1 MTKFKLSSDSNNSS
15 QVTLTSYMVGGVDGT
30 GEVNHGFASTD
41 DLRRDQ
47 NICMGCQKKNN
58 DIFNIPDETYLRNRT
73 KPSMKERLEAKVK
86 NGFTRKS
93 LYKRVPILSWLPT
106 YNLDYAICDLVAGI
120 TVGLTVIP
128 QAIAYANIA
137 GLPPQIGL
145 YSSFIGCIIYAIFGS
160 CKDSSIGPSAIS
172 ALLTRENIH
181 GLGPAGA
188 ALLCFLNGCVVFI
201 MGIFQCGFLID
212 FVSGPVSVGFTS
224 AAAIIIATTQMKDI
238 LGLSYPGG
246 DFVIIW
252 EQIFQHISETSI
264 NDAALGVGTILVLLL
279 LRKIKTI
286 QFAVEEADKSS
297 IKIYLNK
304 TIWLISTARN
314 IIVVCF
320 TAGLAYSFEVNGSQP
335 FRLTGYIKPGLPD
348 IVSPQFEI
356 TSGNNTRNF
365 MEITSTFGS
374 GLLVVPLLCILE
386 NIALAKVFAD
396 GKVID
401 ATQEMFALGICNIA
415 SSFVQSI
422 PVSGAL
428 SRGAV
433 NNASGVRTT
442 FGGIYTAI
450 IVMFSLKFLTPC
462 FSYIPKAS
470 LAGIII
476 AAVIFMVEI
485 QVVKPMWKTKKTD
498 LIPATATF
506 LGCLLLRLEIGIV
519 LGIAINI
526 IFLLY
531 QSARPSV
538 RVEKSTTPSGCDYL
552 IITPDRSL
560 AFPSVEYV
568 RNTVS
573 KAGIKQGSSSIP
585 VVVDAKH
592 IQAADYTAAKGI
604 KSLIDDF
611 YQRNQAIIFFNLK
624 PRVSSIFQ
632 GVGPKQFIY
641 CNTYQELNEL
651 LQKHCKDTKC
661 KIRNSDS
668 DEIIDLNM

>member
-1 MTKFKLSSDSNNSS
+1 MTKFKMNSDSNNGS
-15 QVTLTSYMVGGVDGT
+15 QVTLTSYMIGGTDN
-30 GEVNHGFASTD
+30 GEINHGYDSTN
-41 DLRRDQ
+41 DLTKDQ
-47 NICMGCQKKNN
+47 NICIGCQKKNN
-58 DIFNIPDETYLRNRT
+58 NALFNLPDSNYLRNRT
-73 KPSMKERLEAKVK
+73 KPTMKERLLDKVK
-86 NGFTRKS
+86 KGCTRKV
-93 LYKRVPILSWLPT
+93 LYKRIPILSWLPS
-106 YNLDYAICDLVAGI
+106 YNLDYAICDLVAGV

-145 YSSFIGCIIYAIFGS
+145 YSSFLGCFFYTIFGS
-160 CKDSSIGPSAIS
+160 CKDSAVGPTAIS

-188 ALLCFLNGCVVFI
+188 TIFCFLNGCVVFL
-201 MGIFQCGFLID
+201 MGVFQCGFLID

-238 LGLSYPGG
+238 LGLPYPGG

-252 EQIFQHISETSI
+252 EQIIQHISETRF
-264 NDAALGVGTILVLLL
+264 NDAALGIGTILVLLL
-279 LRKIKTI
+279 LR
-286 QFAVEEADKSS
+286 S
-297 IKIYLNK
+297 IKNIRFGSGDDEKEPVKAFLNK
-304 TIWLISTARN
+304 SLWLISTARN
-314 IIVVCF
+314 IIVVCV
-320 TAGLAYSFEVNGSQP
+320 TAAIAYLFEIHGSQP
-335 FRLTGYIKPGLPD
+335 FRLTGYVKPGLPD
-348 IVSPQFEI
+348 IVPPEFEI
-356 TSGNNTRNF
+356 NMGNTTRSF
-365 MEITSTFGS
+365 MEVTSTIGT
-374 GLLVVPLLCILE
+374 GLLVIPLLCILE
-386 NIALAKVFAD
+386 NVALAKVFAD
-396 GKVID
+396 GKAID

-415 SSFVQSI
+415 SSFVQSM

-442 FGGIYTAI
+442 CGGIYTAI
-450 IVMFSLKFLTPC
+450 IVMLSLKFLTPC

-470 LAGIII
+470 LAGIIV
-476 AAVIFMVEI
+476 AAVVFMVEI
-485 QVVKPMWKTKKTD
+485 QVVKPMWRTKKTD

-506 LGCLLLRLEIGIV
+506 LGCLLLRLEVGII

-526 IFLLY
+526 MFLLY

-552 IITPDRSL
+552 LITPDRSL

-585 VVVDAKH
+585 VVVDARH
-592 IQAADYTAAKGI
+592 IQAADYTAANGI

-632 GVGPKQFIY
+632 GVGPKQFIH
-641 CNTYQELNEL
+641 CNTYQELNQL

-661 KIRNSDS
+661 KIKMIDAH
-668 DEIIDLNM
+668 EIIDFSM